1 MKNLF
6 VRFGALLIALFM
18 MFSATACGGDTKE
31 PSGKRPPS
39 KVDEVVNDNVN
50 TKDYDGTEITYATWR
65 NPALYEDGPVV
76 KDFEEKY
83 GIKVNVDLINEADYT
98 NTILGRIAS
107 GKSPDVY
114 FSTYTFPYCI
124 DALQPIDAAK
134 LDLTESIWDKSLID
148 ISTVN
153 GKTYLVDTVGNIGKT
168 RI

>member
-18 MFSATACGGDTKE
+18 MFSATACGGNSKE

-76 KDFEEKY
+76 QDFEKKY
-83 GIKVNVDLINEADYT
+83 GIYGNDLKTVY
-98 NTILGRIAS
+98 GR
-107 GKSPDVY
+107 
-114 FSTYTFPYCI
+114 T
-124 DALQPIDAAK
+124 
-134 LDLTESIWDKSLID
+134 
-148 ISTVN
+148 
-153 GKTYLVDTVGNIGKT
+153 
-168 RI
+168 